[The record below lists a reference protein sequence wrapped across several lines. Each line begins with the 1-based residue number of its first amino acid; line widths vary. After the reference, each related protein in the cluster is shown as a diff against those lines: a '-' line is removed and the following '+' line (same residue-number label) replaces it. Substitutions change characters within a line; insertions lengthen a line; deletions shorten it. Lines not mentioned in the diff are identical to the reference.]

1 MKKEKREKP
10 NEIYMSDLFI
20 VIYFVFFFNNILLF

>member
-20 VIYFVFFFNNILLF
+20 IIYFILIF